1 MSDVSSF
8 DPVTGRIE
16 TDRTIQRGRETRCSH
31 HSVRL
36 PTVPE
41 LADWLSNAGFQE
53 CAFSDRAGRPLRVD
67 SWRLVA
73 TAVRS

>member
-1 MSDVSSF
+1 MSDATSF
-8 DPVTGRIE
+8 DPITGRIE
-16 TDRTIQRGRETRCSH
+16 TERSVRRGGKVRRSH

-41 LADWLSNAGFQE
+41 LDTWLSTAGFHE
-53 CAFSDRAGRPLRVD
+53 CAFSDRAGLPLQAD

-73 TAVRS
+73 TAVRR